1 MTESHRQWGY
11 SDVENKTYDSF
22 NWRDTRIVMLD
33 CGEDKPGSH
42 WGYYDLNDFT

>member
-22 NWRDTRIVMLD
+22 NWRDTRIVILD
-33 CGEDKPGSH
+33 YGEDKPDFH